1 MQGCAMVIVV
11 TKVYYDIS
19 YNTDTDT
26 DADADIYIYIIIT
39 DICIYRYIPI
49 YVCVYNIFH
58 ISF

>member
-1 MQGCAMVIVV
+1 MVIVV